1 MKNFNQERLV
11 ELKNE
16 AENILVVFSHTVHHV
31 SKFDIFKAIQ
41 QLANGQVEMCKILM
55 EVEDRR
61 N

>member
-11 ELKNE
+11 EIKNE
-16 AENILVVFSHTVHHV
+16 AENILVVFGHTVHHI
-31 SKFDIFKAIQ
+31 SKEDICKAIQ
-41 QLANGQVEMCKILM
+41 KLANNQVEICTILM